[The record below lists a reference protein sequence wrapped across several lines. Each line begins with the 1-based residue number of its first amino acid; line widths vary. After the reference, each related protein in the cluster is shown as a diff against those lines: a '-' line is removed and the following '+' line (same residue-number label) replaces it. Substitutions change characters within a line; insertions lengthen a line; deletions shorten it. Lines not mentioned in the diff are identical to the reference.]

1 MYDLIIIGG
10 GPAGI
15 AAGIY
20 ATRKKLNTLLISR
33 DFIGQVGKAFLI
45 ENYPGFE
52 EIRGVALMERF
63 KKHLEKFAIDINEGE
78 EVSKISKRK
87 DGTFEV
93 TTSQKDRYFARA
105 IIVASG
111 RDPRPLEIPGE
122 KEFLGRGVSYCTT
135 CDAPLFQDKD
145 VVVIGGGNSGFGAAL
160 ELSKYCPKIYILHR
174 GSKPRADEIVQE
186 RVKKTKKIKV
196 LLNTDIK
203 EIKGKNFVES
213 IVYQDLKIKKQK
225 TIIVQGVFVQIGS
238 IPATGFVRGLVD
250 FNEKDEIKI
259 DSKTFSIKTPGLF
272 AAGDVTDVPIKQIV
286 VAAGEGVKAALSV
299 YEYLQNVK
307 IKNQNAK

>member
-1 MYDLIIIGG
+1 MYELIIIGG

-45 ENYPGFE
+45 ENYPAFE
-52 EIRGVALMERF
+52 EIRGAALMEKF

-78 EVSKISKRK
+78 EVSKILKRK

-93 TTSQKDRYFARA
+93 TTSQKDRYFTRA

-111 RDPRPLEIPGE
+111 GDPRPLEIPGE

-135 CDAPLFQDKD
+135 CDAPLFQDKT
-145 VVVIGGGNSGFGAAL
+145 VAVIGGGNSGFGAAL

-174 GSKPRADEIVQE
+174 GSKPRADEITQE
-186 RVKKTKKIKV
+186 RVRKTKKIKV
-196 LLNTDIK
+196 LLNADIK

-225 TIIVQGVFVQIGS
+225 KIIVQGIFIQIGS
-238 IPATGFVRGLVD
+238 IPATGFVKGLVD
-250 FNEKDEIKI
+250 FNKRDEIKI
-259 DSKTFSIKTPGLF
+259 DPRNCQTKTPGLF
-272 AAGDVTDVPIKQIV
+272 AAGDVTDVPIKQII
-286 VAAGEGVKAALSV
+286 VAAGEGAKAALSA

-307 IKNQNAK
+307 IKSQNAK